1 MISFTPPYKSQGF
14 LEPYPAAYTAH
25 AGSSKSLM
33 STDETAY
40 PTIATKGPLYVKA
53 KVMLDNGINGIE
65 MVGGPRTG
73 SVFRK
78 LYM

>member
-14 LEPYPAAYTAH
+14 LEPYPVAYTAH
-25 AGSSKSLM
+25 AGSSKSVM

-40 PTIATKGPLYVKA
+40 PTTATKGPLHVQA
-53 KVMLDNGINGIE
+53 KVMLDNGLNRIE

-73 SVFRK
+73 
-78 LYM
+78 